1 MCAWISFI
9 TNSIFSKLFKVKP
22 KKNDIVLFKSFKGC
36 IELINKYSSKKIKED
51 IISNLLNGVMLQ
63 GLERDNPKG
72 DMKIKLPLLGALI
85 VKFNSNR
92 GKLCPVNEE
101 YKELARKTYE
111 EPVSYSKINYVDF
124 TYNGKEY
131 IVEFDKAIQ
140 KYLNEYY
147 MNYGD

>member
-1 MCAWISFI
+1 
-9 TNSIFSKLFKVKP
+9 
-22 KKNDIVLFKSFKGC
+22 
-36 IELINKYSSKKIKED
+36 
-51 IISNLLNGVMLQ
+51 MLQ